1 METSTKKTRSKKG
14 ANFHRSQKPRPAAPT
29 TKAGTVT
36 DARPEQCSESSQTDH
51 AILHSEPDAKRRGR
65 KPKYRKEFAAIAK
78 AMCKLGATDYD
89 LAQEFEVATSTI
101 WRWCS
106 KYPEFCSAI
115 KVEKAS
121 FDDRVERS
129 LAQRALGY
137 SYHAEK
143 PFQYRGEVMK
153 VQYVE
158 HVPPDVAAAKFWLL
172 NRRRAQWSDTSRHEL
187 TGANGGEIKIRERS
201 DLDRARR
208 IAYILSQ
215 AAATKV
221 EP

>member
-1 METSTKKTRSKKG
+1 M
-14 ANFHRSQKPRPAAPT
+14 
-29 TKAGTVT
+29 
-36 DARPEQCSESSQTDH
+36 
-51 AILHSEPDAKRRGR
+51 
-65 KPKYRKEFAAIAK
+65 
-78 AMCKLGATDYD
+78 
-89 LAQEFEVATSTI
+89 
-101 WRWCS
+101 
-106 KYPEFCSAI
+106 
-115 KVEKAS
+115 EKAS

-172 NRRRAQWSDTSRHEL
+172 NRRRAEWSDTSRHEL

-215 AAATKV
+215 AAATKT
-221 EP
+221 EL

>member
-1 METSTKKTRSKKG
+1 MDNRLLAHRDRLQRRIIPRGPSIIRQTR
-14 ANFHRSQKPRPAAPT
+14 FYPYLRS
-29 TKAGTVT
+29 
-36 DARPEQCSESSQTDH
+36 ARQ
-51 AILHSEPDAKRRGR
+51 
-65 KPKYRKEFAAIAK
+65 
-78 AMCKLGATDYD
+78 
-89 LAQEFEVATSTI
+89 
-101 WRWCS
+101 
-106 KYPEFCSAI
+106 
-115 KVEKAS
+115 
-121 FDDRVERS
+121 S

-143 PFQYRGEVMK
+143 AFQHQGEVMK

-172 NRRRAQWSDTSRHEL
+172 NRRRAEWSDTSRHEL
-187 TGANGGEIKIRERS
+187 TGANGGEIEIRERS

-215 AAATKV
+215 AAATKT

>member
-1 METSTKKTRSKKG
+1 MRTKNITSKKG
-14 ANFHRSQKPRPAAPT
+14 ANLRQSQKPRNLAPT
-29 TKAGTVT
+29 SQA
-36 DARPEQCSESSQTDH
+36 DAVADGPPEQWFNETERLNLH
-51 AILHSEPDAKRRGR
+51 AKPAVTRRGR

-89 LAQEFEVATSTI
+89 LAQEFEVATSMV

-115 KVEKAS
+115 KVEKAAY
-121 FDDRVERS
+121 DDRVERS

-143 PFQYRGEVMK
+143 PFQYKGEVMK

-158 HVPPDVAAAKFWLL
+158 HVPPDVAAAKFWWL
-172 NRRRAQWSDTSRHEL
+172 NRRRSQWSDTSRHEL
-187 TGANGGEIKIRERS
+187 TGANGGEIQISQRS

-215 AAATKV
+215 AAATK
-221 EP
+221 EEL